1 MITHDEKAYL
11 HDRINQVMELLFEI
25 VQEMSKWETEIP
37 SNITDEV
44 GI

>member
-11 HDRINQVMELLFEI
+11 NDRINQVMELLFEI
-25 VQEMSKWETEIP
+25 VQEMSRWETELP
-37 SNITDEV
+37 LNITDEV